1 VNFFIKLLNE
11 IPKKFMIVGIINT
24 IFGYLIGLLNY
35 FIFYSKIGI
44 IGVGFLNNIIA
55 ITFSFTL
62 LKFFVFKTTNIN
74 WFLEYIRSYV
84 VYGIQ
89 GLAGIL
95 ILWVCVSFFNI
106 NIFFSQAISILTTVL
121 LSYFGHKKFT
131 FKV

>member
-1 VNFFIKLLNE
+1 MNFFIKLLNK

-24 IFGYLIGLLNY
+24 IFSYLIGLLNY
-35 FIFYSKIGI
+35 FLFYSKIGI

>member
-1 VNFFIKLLNE
+1 MNFFIKLLNE
-11 IPKKFMIVGIINT
+11 IPKKFMIIGIINT

>member
-1 VNFFIKLLNE
+1 MNFFIKLLNE

-35 FIFYSKIGI
+35 LLFYIKIGI
-44 IGVGFLNNIIA
+44 IRVGFLNNITA

-95 ILWVCVSFFNI
+95 TLWVCVSFFYI

-121 LSYFGHKKFT
+121 LSYLGHKKFT

>member
-1 VNFFIKLLNE
+1 MNFFIKLLNE
-11 IPKKFMIVGIINT
+11 IPKKFMIIGIINT

-35 FIFYSKIGI
+35 FLFYSKIGI

-95 ILWVCVSFFNI
+95 ILWICVSFFNI

>member
-1 VNFFIKLLNE
+1 MNFFIKLLNE

-24 IFGYLIGLLNY
+24 IFSYLIGLLNY
-35 FIFYSKIGI
+35 FLFYSKIGI

>member
-1 VNFFIKLLNE
+1 MNFFIKLLNE

-24 IFGYLIGLLNY
+24 IFSYLIGLLNY
-35 FIFYSKIGI
+35 FLFYSKIGI

-74 WFLEYIRSYV
+74 WFLKYIRSYV

-89 GLAGIL
+89 GLAGML
-95 ILWVCVSFFNI
+95 TLWVCVSFFYI

>member
-1 VNFFIKLLNE
+1 MNFFIKLLNE

-62 LKFFVFKTTNIN
+62 LKFFVFKTTNSN

-106 NIFFSQAISILTTVL
+106 NIFFSQAISILTTVF

>member
-1 VNFFIKLLNE
+1 MNFFIKLLNE

-35 FIFYSKIGI
+35 FLFYSKIGI
-44 IGVGFLNNIIA
+44 IGVGFLNNIIV

>member
-1 VNFFIKLLNE
+1 MNFFIKLLNE
-11 IPKKFMIVGIINT
+11 IPKKFMIIGIINT

-106 NIFFSQAISILTTVL
+106 NIFFSQAISILTTVF

>member
-1 VNFFIKLLNE
+1 MNFFIKLLNE
-11 IPKKFMIVGIINT
+11 IPKKFMIIGIINT

-95 ILWVCVSFFNI
+95 ILWICVSFFNI

>member
-1 VNFFIKLLNE
+1 MNFFIKLLNK

-24 IFGYLIGLLNY
+24 IFSYLIGLLNY
-35 FIFYSKIGI
+35 FLFYSKIGI

-74 WFLEYIRSYV
+74 WFLKYIRSYV

>member
-1 VNFFIKLLNE
+1 MNFFIKLLNE
-11 IPKKFMIVGIINT
+11 IPKKFMIIGIINT

-131 FKV
+131 FRV

>member
-1 VNFFIKLLNE
+1 MNFFIKLLNE

-95 ILWVCVSFFNI
+95 ILWICVSFFNI

>member
-1 VNFFIKLLNE
+1 MNFFIKLLNE

>member
-1 VNFFIKLLNE
+1 MNFFIKLLNV

-35 FIFYSKIGI
+35 LLFYIKIGI
-44 IGVGFLNNIIA
+44 IRVGFLNNIIA

-95 ILWVCVSFFNI
+95 TLWVCVSFFYI

-121 LSYFGHKKFT
+121 LSYLGHKKFT

>member
-1 VNFFIKLLNE
+1 MNFFIKLLNE

-44 IGVGFLNNIIA
+44 IGVGFLNNIVA

>member
-1 VNFFIKLLNE
+1 MNFFIQLSNK
-11 IPKKFMIVGIINT
+11 IPKRFMIVGIINT

-74 WFLEYIRSYV
+74 WLLEYIRSYV

-95 ILWVCVSFFNI
+95 TLWVCVSFFNI
-106 NIFFSQAISILTTVL
+106 NIFFSQAISIITTVL

>member
-11 IPKKFMIVGIINT
+11 IPKKFMIIGIINT